1 MGVFDSLDAGVT
13 SLFGQWNVYS
23 TGLITL
29 LLLVVSYHIISTRDP
44 DVHPMLLARQAVPSS
59 VRNEG
64 ESPIYRSQAAPHGM
78 PLNTGLN
85 VKDAGASK
93 WSRGRNG
100 DLRDVWRKAAE
111 GGENGAKGQILTV
124 LGSQNVVDHKLDEI
138 TRQINLIGQ
147 HVAEAGGSKVAVY
160 LPNSIELL
168 VTLFACSFYP
178 NLTAIL
184 IPFDVSNDELVSML
198 RRSAADTLVTAPGA
212 FPFDAVIQA
221 YPSLRQLIWV
231 TDEGSNHM
239 DWNEVPEGS
248 GGNMNVATWQ
258 DILRDTPAHAAT
270 ELPAVDLE
278 KTPSDVVTFWQTG
291 PGEIEEMVS
300 FSQAN
305 LVSAISAQLA
315 AVPTKERINPSDLF
329 LPADSLANVYTL
341 VLTLGA
347 LFSNASL
354 ALNSVA
360 GKSPDLVLATQGV
373 APTVLVASPETLLK
387 THEESTS
394 KLGSALAN
402 ASHVMSTRSLALE
415 GVHSA
420 SNFLSGFSSNASPPF
435 GTTPGKLRLVF
446 VAERAGSDSP
456 LLSANVLSD
465 LRIFTRARV
474 VYALTAAKVAGAISQ
489 TAFYDYRLPAD
500 AKTHFGPPLTS
511 VEVFLKDAGAHK
523 TTDDKIE
530 GQIVVKGPCVSGG
543 EVNVGVPGKVRHD
556 NTLAYV

>member
-1 MGVFDSLDAGVT
+1 
-13 SLFGQWNVYS
+13 
-23 TGLITL
+23 
-29 LLLVVSYHIISTRDP
+29 
-44 DVHPMLLARQAVPSS
+44 
-59 VRNEG
+59 
-64 ESPIYRSQAAPHGM
+64 
-78 PLNTGLN
+78 
-85 VKDAGASK
+85 
-93 WSRGRNG
+93 
-100 DLRDVWRKAAE
+100 
-111 GGENGAKGQILTV
+111 
-124 LGSQNVVDHKLDEI
+124 
-138 TRQINLIGQ
+138 
-147 HVAEAGGSKVAVY
+147 
-160 LPNSIELL
+160 
-168 VTLFACSFYP
+168 
-178 NLTAIL
+178 L

-198 RRSAADTLVTAPGA
+198 RRSTADTLVTAPGA
-212 FPFDAVIQA
+212 FPFDTVIQA

-258 DILRDTPAHAAT
+258 DILRDSPAHAAT

-278 KTPSDVVTFWQTG
+278 KTPSDVVTFWQNG
-291 PGEIEEMVS
+291 PGEVEEMVS

-329 LPADSLANVYTL
+329 LPADSLTNVYTL

-415 GVHSA
+415 GVHST
-420 SNFLSGFSSNASPPF
+420 SNFLSGFSSSASPSF

-489 TAFYDYRLPAD
+489 TAFYDYRLPTD
-500 AKTHFGPPLTS
+500 SKTHFGPPLTS
-511 VEVFLKDAGAHK
+511 VELFLKDTGAHK

-530 GQIVVKGPCVSGG
+530 GQ
-543 EVNVGVPGKVRHD
+543 VRKTLQCCIQELYTD
-556 NTLAYV
+556 TEFVDCGQRTLRRWRRGQCRNTRKNST